1 MRATEFYENLIN
13 LERGLGQF
21 ALSLTMKKTDAQ
33 DLVQE
38 TFLKALMYQERYV
51 KNDNFKAWTYTI
63 MRNTFINNYR
73 RRFRVSTYKDD
84 NEEVMLINHTMTA
97 NNDNPESSYSVR
109 EMTECIEKL
118 NDKHRQIGRA
128 SCWERV

>member
-51 KNDNFKAWTYTI
+51 DRK
-63 MRNTFINNYR
+63 
-73 RRFRVSTYKDD
+73 
-84 NEEVMLINHTMTA
+84 
-97 NNDNPESSYSVR
+97 SV
-109 EMTECIEKL
+109 
-118 NDKHRQIGRA
+118 
-128 SCWERV
+128 V